1 MSDANGNN
9 GNRSA
14 IVKEFLK
21 YVFSG
26 EEMHDFAT
34 ELARKTS
41 EMSETEEA
49 KKAAV
54 TQFGDRI
61 ASLRADTSSLA
72 RKFNSGYE
80 YRNIEC
86 KVLYH
91 EPSPAQKTIMR
102 LDTGEVVKV
111 QAMTFNELQEILP
124 FTEEPLPAVELAP
137 ETEVAAEG
145 QIEPPP
151 EGTQAT
157 AA

>member
-1 MSDANGNN
+1 MTEA
-9 GNRSA
+9 
-14 IVKEFLK
+14 
-21 YVFSG
+21 
-26 EEMHDFAT
+26 EE
-34 ELARKTS
+34 S
-41 EMSETEEA
+41 
-49 KKAAV
+49 KKAVVA
-54 TQFGDRI
+54 QFGERI

-91 EPSPAQKTIMR
+91 EPSPAQKGIMR

-137 ETEVAAEG
+137 EVATTEG

>member
-1 MSDANGNN
+1 MSETNGNTN

-49 KKAAV
+49 KKATVA
-54 TQFGDRI
+54 QFGDRI

-91 EPSPAQKTIMR
+91 KPSPAQKTIIR

-124 FTEEPLPAVELAP
+124 FAETTVELAP
-137 ETEVAAEG
+137 ETAVVAEG
-145 QIEPPP
+145 QTEPPP

>member
-1 MSDANGNN
+1 MGETNGNTN

-21 YVFSG
+21 YIFSDI
-26 EEMHDFAT
+26 EMKEFAT
-34 ELARKTS
+34 DLARKTS

-54 TQFGDRI
+54 AQFGDRI

-91 EPSPAQKTIMR
+91 DPSPAQKTIVR
-102 LDTGEVVKV
+102 LDTGEIVKV
-111 QAMTFNELQEILP
+111 SAMTYGELQEILP
-124 FTEEPLPAVELAP
+124 FAPAEPEASAVEAA
-137 ETEVAAEG
+137 AAEAPTDA
-145 QIEPPP
+145 PPP

>member
-1 MSDANGNN
+1 MSETNGNTN

-26 EEMHDFAT
+26 EELNEFAT

-41 EMSETEEA
+41 EMTEAEES
-49 KKAAV
+49 KKAVVA
-54 TQFGDRI
+54 QFGERI

-91 EPSPAQKTIMR
+91 EPLPAQKTIMR

-124 FTEEPLPAVELAP
+124 FAETPVELAP
-137 ETEVAAEG
+137 ETAVAGDG

-151 EGTQAT
+151 EVTQAT